1 MGSQSLAY
9 FTLASA
15 GAGARLSDTAATSAM
30 PTDATFLFL
39 SAGGDIV
46 GRAAATPADFRRGAR
61 AVDAATGAND
71 AVDAAT
77 GANDAMD
84 AATVCILRLVL
95 LGFVRGVGVR
105 IARHVTFLCTARHF
119 FPAGLGTKLFAT
131 RGAARPS
138 ARRARPATRA
148 RWATTMASS

>member
-15 GAGARLSDTAATSAM
+15 GAGARLSDTAATSAT

-39 SAGGDIV
+39 SAGGGMV
-46 GRAAATPADFRRGAR
+46 GRAAATPVDFRRGAR
-61 AVDAATGAND
+61 AVD
-71 AVDAAT
+71 VAT

-84 AATVCILRLVL
+84 AATACILRPVL

-105 IARHVTFLCTARHF
+105 IARHVTFLSPFSGPGSA
-119 FPAGLGTKLFAT
+119 LELFVT
-131 RGAARPS
+131 RGVASPS

-148 RWATTMASS
+148 RWATTMAS

>member
-15 GAGARLSDTAATSAM
+15 GAGARLSDTAATSAT

-39 SAGGDIV
+39 SAGGGMV
-46 GRAAATPADFRRGAR
+46 GRAAATPVDFRRGAR
-61 AVDAATGAND
+61 AVD
-71 AVDAAT
+71 VAT

-119 FPAGLGTKLFAT
+119 FPAVLGTKLLT

-148 RWATTMASS
+148 RWATTMAS

>member
-46 GRAAATPADFRRGAR
+46 GRAAATPADFRWGAR
-61 AVDAATGAND
+61 

-105 IARHVTFLCTARHF
+105 IARHVTFLSVHDTF
-119 FPAGLGTKLFAT
+119 FPPG
-131 RGAARPS
+131 S
-138 ARRARPATRA
+138 APNF
-148 RWATTMASS
+148 S